1 MPADETS
8 PIGTGTSDAPSTS
21 SGVEETG
28 AGRLVTSAALIGAG
42 MLIEPELL
50 GGALLGAEVMY
61 GLPLFGRF
69 LRPIASTA
77 VQLGYFA
84 GASAGHLL
92 LEARQQVE
100 GIFATARSDF
110 ERARGSSM
118 VPGR

>member
-8 PIGTGTSDAPSTS
+8 PIGSGTSDAPSAS

-50 GGALLGAEVMY
+50 GGALLGAGVMY

-84 GASAGHLL
+84 VASAGDLL
-92 LEARQQVE
+92 SEARQQVE